1 MSKVWTTSFSW
12 SIHAARF
19 LLGNPKQKRWECMGT
34 NGRRLVL
41 KHIDNINWLVV
52 WNMNFVTFHLY
63 IVLLGECHHPNW
75 LSLHDFLEGL
85 RTTTNQ
91 SIIFQWYPHDILFN
105 HSIFDVWWWDPC
117 LMLAG
122 IIWRWHLVVDNP
134 GFNQFHLCRLSR
146 FFRWHHFLHLG
157 YPIYTNHMIS
167 WVLLIVEISTAKPKS
182 CIILPNSR
190 EKELLNDYFH
200 SRTFFFGGLELRNP

>member
-1 MSKVWTTSFSW
+1 MIS
-12 SIHAARF
+12 
-19 LLGNPKQKRWECMGT
+19 
-34 NGRRLVL
+34 
-41 KHIDNINWLVV
+41 
-52 WNMNFVTFHLY
+52 
-63 IVLLGECHHPNW
+63 
-75 LSLHDFLEGL
+75 
-85 RTTTNQ
+85 
-91 SIIFQWYPHDILFN
+91 QWYPHDIPFN

-117 LMLAG
+117 LMLG
-122 IIWRWHLVVDNP
+122 SSGWHLVVDNP

-157 YPIYTNHMIS
+157 YPIYTHHMIS

-200 SRTFFFGGLELRNP
+200 SRTLFKNSRTLPNGFERFLNTFFHSRTSEVSRTTKTTPVFFFHTNPRNRSFLGLELKIPVIVGKLQVYNSLL